1 MQFNGCAAR
10 RKASD
15 QLRRRCVRGRLATT
29 GRGHRRIRHRRRRSV
44 CGVMLRALQ
53 AQLPQC
59 RRFVTPAPFWLGF
72 RALYRVLVRQR
83 VGGRRRRCTLGVGTG
98 RINCQRAPAFLQ
110 CRPSQQQRQQ
120 RSHEQR
126 PPLAG
131 ELAQR
136 GGGRGRSH
144 GAGAVVTKMLLS
156 ITSTIMIRICA
167 TSARFWMA
175 LRAPGRRFKAG
186 RSTHPKG
193 GRPGSQSRSSRVQ
206 IASCSRFTG
215 NFGTGL

>member
-15 QLRRRCVRGRLATT
+15 QLRRRCVRGRLATIS
-29 GRGHRRIRHRRRRSV
+29 RGHRRIRHRRRRSV

-72 RALYRVLVRQR
+72 RALYRVVVRQR
-83 VGGRRRRCTLGVGTG
+83 VGGRRRRCIPGVGGG
-98 RINCQRAPAFLQ
+98 RITCRRAPAFLQ

-144 GAGAVVTKMLLS
+144 GAGGFVTKMLLS
-156 ITSTIMIRICA
+156 ITPTIMIRICA
-167 TSARFWMA
+167 AGARCRRA
-175 LRAPGRRFKAG
+175 LGAPGRCFWAD
-186 RSTHPKG
+186 RSTHPKA

-206 IASCSRFTG
+206 TASCSRFTG
-215 NFGTGL
+215 NLGTGV